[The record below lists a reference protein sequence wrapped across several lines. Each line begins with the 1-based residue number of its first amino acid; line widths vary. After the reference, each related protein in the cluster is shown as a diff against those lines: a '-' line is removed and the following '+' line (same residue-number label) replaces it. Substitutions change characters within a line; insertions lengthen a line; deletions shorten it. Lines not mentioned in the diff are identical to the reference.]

1 MNTQKIVI
9 DFLETL
15 SADDS
20 GNLGKA
26 FEIGTRSYISQRTV
40 TKVKKQGT
48 TDITASS
55 YGKRYTCE
63 IKTACGEVETAAKSQ
78 LIIYCPNVN
87 PLERPETQGY
97 VFTRE
102 QWLEF
107 LDGYT
112 GRGSFLREDK
122 KRGHLHIQ
130 SFYWSEEVR
139 PKASKAIT
147 RYILETLE
155 TLPTVEE
162 FFNR

>member
-1 MNTQKIVI
+1 MNTKKIVLN
-9 DFLETL
+9 FLETL

-26 FEIGTRSYISQRTV
+26 FEIGTRSYISRKTA
-40 TKVKKQGT
+40 TKVKKQGVA
-48 TDITASS
+48 DITASS

-78 LIIYCPNVN
+78 LIIYCPNVDIN
-87 PLERPETQGY
+87 ERPETQGY

-130 SFYWSEEVR
+130 SFYWSDEVR

-155 TLPTVEE
+155 NLPTTEE
-162 FFNR
+162 FFDR